1 MSENCCEMNC
11 VYAVQ
16 YSSTFPTDQKWTID
30 KDTYQVFCV

>member
-1 MSENCCEMNC
+1 MGENCGINC

-16 YSSTFPTDQKWTID
+16 CSSSFLTDQKWTID